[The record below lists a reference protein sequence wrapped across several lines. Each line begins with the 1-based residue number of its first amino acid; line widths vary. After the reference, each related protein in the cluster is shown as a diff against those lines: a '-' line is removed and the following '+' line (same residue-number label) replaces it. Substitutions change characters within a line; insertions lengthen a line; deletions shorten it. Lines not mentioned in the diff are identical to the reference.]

1 MNWKHVSSIVAAVLV
16 IGCKSEKKA
25 EPAAAAVDSGP
36 VASARVMTML
46 GDSAST
52 IEGLAE
58 HGGKLYTADW
68 KDGSVYRIDPAVG
81 VEKVGTLPIKAGDWI
96 LGVAADAAG
105 NIYAAIPN
113 SGTIYRIDATRL
125 GATDFN
131 PKKDVSVFATGAK
144 GANGIAFDRNGHLF
158 ISGGDQNVVYH
169 VGPAGGKAMVF
180 AKDYA
185 TVSPDTTLPV
195 RTFVTN
201 GMAFDGQGN
210 VYTANTGSGEVQR
223 IEMKPDYAAG
233 PVTTVVKDE
242 RLIGADGLLI
252 DADGTIWL
260 TANFRNTFAKV
271 APGGAVTILY
281 TDAPGKQNVLR
292 FPAEVKRVGKA
303 FYFANLNFGA
313 GANAGQPVM
322 GAAVSEILVK

>member
-1 MNWKHVSSIVAAVLV
+1 MYQKHLIAILAAALAM
-16 IGCKSEKKA
+16 GCKSEKKP
-25 EPAAAAVDSGP
+25 EAAAAVDSSS
-36 VASARVMTML
+36 VASARVITMI
-46 GDSAST
+46 GDTSST

-58 HGGKLYTADW
+58 YGGKLYTADW
-68 KDGSVYRIDPAVG
+68 KDGSVYRIDPTVG
-81 VEKVGTLPIKAGDWI
+81 VEKVGTLPIKTGDWI
-96 LGVAADAAG
+96 LGLAADSAG
-105 NIYAAIPN
+105 NIYAAIPG
-113 SGTIYRIDATRL
+113 SGIIYRIAAARL

-131 PKKDVSVFATGAK
+131 PKKDVTTFATGAK

-185 TVSPDTTLPV
+185 TVNPDTTLPV

-201 GMAFDGQGN
+201 GMAFDAQGN
-210 VYTANTGSGEVQR
+210 VYTGNTGTGEVQR
-223 IEMKPDYAAG
+223 IEMKPDYTAG
-233 PVTTVVKDE
+233 PVTTVVKDP
-242 RLIGADGLLI
+242 RLLGVDGLVI

-271 APGGAVTILY
+271 APGGEVTILFA
-281 TDAPGKQNVLR
+281 DAPDRQNVLR
-292 FPAEVKRVGKA
+292 FPAELKRIRNA

-313 GANAGQPVM
+313 GANTGQTQM
-322 GAAVSEILVK
+322 GAAIAEILPK